1 MLSEQLCR
9 EYGKNTVHKKMLQVS
24 QGLVLL
30 SQWFSGPRTRAAG
43 SLAELWVVLA
53 STPGEEEEAAWGSEG
68 ETQRTW
74 STYSPVCSAGEKK
87 STSCLPL
94 TLPRLASLPGGGSSS
109 WFPVLVAQR
118 SPVLPGREELFL
130 FRRSA
135 PVTWVMAG
143 GALAVDLVVFVG
155 ARSRA

>member
-30 SQWFSGPRTRAAG
+30 SQWFSGPRTGAAG
-43 SLAELWVVLA
+43 SLAELWVVPA

-94 TLPRLASLPGGGSSS
+94 
-109 WFPVLVAQR
+109 
-118 SPVLPGREELFL
+118 LF
-130 FRRSA
+130 SA
-135 PVTWVMAG
+135 PGDSTQAG
-143 GALAVDLVVFVG
+143 FPARGRVILLVPCLG
-155 ARSRA
+155 GQA